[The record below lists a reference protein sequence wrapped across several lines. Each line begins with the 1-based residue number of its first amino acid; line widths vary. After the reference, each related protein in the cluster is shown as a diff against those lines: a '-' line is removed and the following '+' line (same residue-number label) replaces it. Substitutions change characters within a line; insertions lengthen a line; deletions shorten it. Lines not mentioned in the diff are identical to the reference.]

1 MAEYVIRKNMQKIL
15 GKRIGRNLKE
25 NKYRY
30 IALCFLIILGMYMV
44 IRITGAADTIIR
56 GVDEKSEKNQVED
69 GSFSV
74 YEKLSEDEKEY
85 LESLG
90 IRLEEKFSLDYL
102 LSDNSVVRVYKIRE
116 YINLIEL
123 DQGKIPENANE
134 LVIEKRFAAEHGYQV
149 GTLVSFGNN
158 TYIVSGIGSVPDYD
172 APYKNGSDTTIDSRQ
187 FGLVFLCEEAYEK
200 LAGEK
205 NSLKSEEY
213 EYAYQFSDHQGDN
226 QNKIHQFNTI
236 KEKNQVLK
244 AEIKG
249 IVGYNS
255 VTHNIL
261 TNFVTQEDNIRIKA
275 SANDQIVKRN
285 TGILA
290 GIIAMMLFTYV
301 ISVFVI
307 HEIER
312 ENTVIGALYAL
323 GVKRKELIRHYM
335 VLPVLVTFL
344 GGTAGTLLG
353 YSSLGARQQMK
364 ESYAYFSF
372 PKLETYVSPYL
383 LIYGMI
389 MPPVV
394 AYIVN
399 YLVIRK
405 KLERPALALIRN
417 DRKINRVRGIKL
429 QNLGFVGRFRIRQML
444 REIKSV
450 FIIFLGMLLSLAI
463 LMIGLNTYTLC
474 KNVSRNYK
482 KDPKFEYMYTYK
494 YPDDEV
500 TEGGEACYAK
510 TFRKENLGYQFD
522 VIMLGIDQDN
532 PYFKID
538 GISNNSNQKSSNT
551 DSINNQMI
559 PITDNEKINQKI
571 ENVFISSAMA
581 QKYRLHAGEKFSVTD
596 KEEDVS
602 YEFIVSGIVKYSV
615 GFYLFV
621 NINDMRTMF
630 NKPDRYYNV
639 VLSEHALKIDSEKL
653 YSMTTKEEIVRSSD
667 VMLDLM
673 KSLIDM
679 VIIVSA
685 IVFAVVMYLMM
696 SVTIDRSLIPISLLQ
711 VFGFRKSEI
720 QKLYLNG
727 NFYIVMFGALVGVP
741 IAKKLM
747 DAIFPY
753 MVANIGC
760 AVDVAFDWW
769 LYVIIFVMV
778 IVLYFIINVVLVEK
792 IRKITLEEVLKNRD

>member
-1 MAEYVIRKNMQKIL
+1 MTGNVIRKVMQKIL
-15 GKRIGRNLKE
+15 RKRIVRNLKD
-25 NKYRY
+25 NKFRY

-44 IRITGAADTIIR
+44 IRITGAADTIIK
-56 GVDEKSEKNQVED
+56 GVGEKAKENHVED

-102 LSDNSVVRVYKIRE
+102 LSDSNVLRVFKVRK

-123 DQGKIPENANE
+123 DEGNMPENHNE
-134 LVIEKRFAAEHGYQV
+134 LVIEKRYADEHGYKV
-149 GTLVSFGNN
+149 GTLLSFGNH
-158 TYIVSGIGSVPDYD
+158 TYTVSGIGSVPDYD
-172 APYKNGSDTTIDSRQ
+172 APYKNSSDTTIDSRQ
-187 FGLVFLCEEAYEK
+187 FGLAFLCEETYEK
-200 LAGEK
+200 LVDEK
-205 NSLKSEEY
+205 KSLKSEQY
-213 EYAYQFSDHQGDN
+213 EYAYVFYNN
-226 QNKIHQFNTI
+226 QDKLHQFKTI
-236 KEKNQVLK
+236 TEKNQVLK
-244 AEIKG
+244 EEVKG
-249 IVGYNS
+249 IVNNS
-255 VTHNIL
+255 VTPNIL
-261 TNFVTQEDNIRIKA
+261 IDFVIQEDNIRIKA
-275 SANDQIVKRN
+275 SANDQIVNRN
-285 TGILA
+285 TGILV

-323 GVKRKELIRHYM
+323 GVKRKELIKHYM

-344 GGTAGTLLG
+344 GGTTGTILG
-353 YSSLGARQQMK
+353 YSSLGAGQQMK
-364 ESYAYFSF
+364 ESGAYFSF
-372 PKLETYVSPYL
+372 PKLDTYVSPYL
-383 LIYGMI
+383 LIYGII

-399 YLVIRK
+399 YMVIRR
-405 KLERPALALIRN
+405 KLERPALSLIRN
-417 DRKINRVRGIKL
+417 DRKISKVHGITLK
-429 QNLGFVGRFRIRQML
+429 NLGFIRRFRIRQMI

-474 KNVSRNYK
+474 KNVSKNYK

-494 YPDDEV
+494 YPDNEIPV
-500 TEGGEACYAK
+500 GGDACYAK
-510 TFRKENLGYQFD
+510 TFKKENLGYKFD
-522 VIMLGIDQDN
+522 VIMFGIDKDN
-532 PYFKID
+532 PYFRID
-538 GISNNSNQKSSNT
+538 GIPNKSAV
-551 DSINNQMI
+551 DSKVTQNI
-559 PITDNEKINQKI
+559 DNVI
-571 ENVFISSAMA
+571 ISSAMA
-581 QKYRLHAGEKFSVTD
+581 QKYRLHSGEKFSLID
-596 KEEDVS
+596 KEEDVR

-621 NINDMRTMF
+621 DINDMRNMF
-630 NKPDRYYNV
+630 GKPDGYYNV
-639 VLSEHALKIDSEKL
+639 VLSDQALNIDSEKL
-653 YSMTTKEEIVRSSD
+653 YSTITKAEIVRSSD

-673 KSLIDM
+673 KSLIYM

-685 IVFAVVMYLMM
+685 IVLVVVMYLMM
-696 SVTIDRSLIPISLLQ
+696 SIMIDKSSISIALMQ
-711 VFGFRKSEI
+711 VFGFRKKEI

-727 NFYIVMFGALVGVP
+727 NFYIVMLSAVISVP
-741 IAKKLM
+741 LAKTLM

-760 AVDVAFDWW
+760 AMDIAFNWW

-778 IVLYFIINVVLVEK
+778 IVLYFIINAVLVGK
-792 IRKITLEEVLKNRD
+792 IRKITLGEVLKNRE